1 MWFMS
6 DPIIRSETESEEDSD
21 SNSILDSDC
30 GDDALVESFFITDS
44 EWIFF
49 YLWFFI
55 YVSTYPPD
63 WMNLKNQFY
72 KLFCMHAMY
81 I

>member
-21 SNSILDSDC
+21 SNSILDNDC

-44 EWIFF
+44 E
-49 YLWFFI
+49 
-55 YVSTYPPD
+55 
-63 WMNLKNQFY
+63 
-72 KLFCMHAMY
+72 
-81 I
+81 